1 MTVFLYLVAD
11 TNFNLFFDLN
21 RPVMLKQPIIYDR
34 FDGYR
39 MAWKVDFYSGV
50 EDEILA
56 MPPKIQA
63 HHIQTQWEMGFL
75 K

>member
-1 MTVFLYLVAD
+1 
-11 TNFNLFFDLN
+11 
-21 RPVMLKQPIIYDR
+21 MLKQPIIYDR